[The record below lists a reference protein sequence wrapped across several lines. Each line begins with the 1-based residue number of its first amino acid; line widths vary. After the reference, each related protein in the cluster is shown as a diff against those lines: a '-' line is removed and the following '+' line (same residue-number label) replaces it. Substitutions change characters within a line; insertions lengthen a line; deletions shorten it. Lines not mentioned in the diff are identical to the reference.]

1 LTNASG
7 GENLAAGRNKG
18 EVSMAFRRVDGY
30 QAALDPASNRHFIN
44 LYLGN
49 SQVRVETV
57 DASVF
62 LAAVDLLR
70 NEKPNIFWEDT
81 ARILY
86 VGLEPIGEGEV

>member
-1 LTNASG
+1 
-7 GENLAAGRNKG
+7 
-18 EVSMAFRRVDGY
+18 MAFRRVDGY

-49 SQVRVETV
+49 TQVGRVETT
-57 DASVF
+57 DAGVF
-62 LAAVDLLR
+62 NAAVDLLR

>member
-1 LTNASG
+1 
-7 GENLAAGRNKG
+7 
-18 EVSMAFRRVDGY
+18 MAFRRVDGY

-49 SQVRVETV
+49 SQVGRVETT
-57 DASVF
+57 DAGVF
-62 LAAVDLLR
+62 GAAIDLLR

-81 ARILY
+81 ARVLY

>member
-1 LTNASG
+1 
-7 GENLAAGRNKG
+7 
-18 EVSMAFRRVDGY
+18 MAFRRVDGY

-44 LYLGN
+44 LYLSN
-49 SQVRVETV
+49 SQVGRVETA
-57 DASVF
+57 DAGVF